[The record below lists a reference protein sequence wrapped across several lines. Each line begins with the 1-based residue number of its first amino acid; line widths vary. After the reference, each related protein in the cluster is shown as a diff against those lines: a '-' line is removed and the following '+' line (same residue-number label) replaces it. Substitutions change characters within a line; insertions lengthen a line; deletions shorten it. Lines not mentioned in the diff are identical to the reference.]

1 MTEPEPDWPKI
12 MAERRK
18 NLLAICQHA
27 QAEAHYILDKIA
39 RMSANAQGTPFATAL
54 QFDRKE
60 MEDIQ
65 AVLRDWL
72 QRTQEMP

>member
-1 MTEPEPDWPKI
+1 MTEPDWPKI

-18 NLLAICQHA
+18 NLLAIRQHA
-27 QAEAHYILDKIA
+27 QGEAQNILDRIA
-39 RMSANAQGTPFATAL
+39 RMSANAQGVPFATAL